1 MCRAVAKRSCP
12 LHPVVCGGGMYGA
25 PCTVQPGR
33 LLQAEGV
40 ASGLK
45 PAAPERGRAATA
57 SRLCAKH
64 NSRQDAQK
72 EILIMARIIFIAL
85 ALKWFFCIIIV
96 QPKTTGAVM
105 SQNSFSVFYF
115 ATADGSLFTEPHQ
128 FLVIEAKK
136 RLLSQLSDI
145 DGDAKKLYTMKESF
159 FRNS

>member
-1 MCRAVAKRSCP
+1 
-12 LHPVVCGGGMYGA
+12 
-25 PCTVQPGR
+25 
-33 LLQAEGV
+33 
-40 ASGLK
+40 
-45 PAAPERGRAATA
+45 
-57 SRLCAKH
+57 
-64 NSRQDAQK
+64 
-72 EILIMARIIFIAL
+72 MARIIFIAL